1 MRHWLFLVLPK
12 QPWRKL
18 LVRHR
23 HIVARETFYRVA
35 LICIVVSLSRRCQM
49 QWKGVGVEMFINV
62 CKHGFFAGKD
72 VGAKAHEFRG
82 ALMQI
87 DKKIGV
93 GRLGD
98 QHVNIEWVML
108 LRWIYLSTENID
120 LKIVTRRS
128 E

>member
-1 MRHWLFLVLPK
+1 MRHWLFLALSK

-23 HIVARETFYRVA
+23 HVVRETFYRVA
-35 LICIVVSLSRRCQM
+35 LICIVVSLRCQM

-72 VGAKAHEFRG
+72 VGANAHEFRG

-98 QHVNIEWVML
+98 QHVNIQKVML
-108 LRWIYLSTENID
+108 LRWIYLATENIE

>member
-23 HIVARETFYRVA
+23 HIVVRETFYRVA
-35 LICIVVSLSRRCQM
+35 LICIAVSLRRRQM
-49 QWKGVGVEMFINV
+49 QWKGVGIEMFINV
-62 CKHGFFAGKD
+62 CKHGFFGGED
-72 VGAKAHEFRG
+72 VGAKTYEFRG

-87 DKKIGV
+87 DKKIGI
-93 GRLGD
+93 GCLGD
-98 QHVNIEWVML
+98 QHVNIQQVVL
-108 LRWIYLSTENID
+108 LRWIYLATENID